1 MTCVTCEITPPPGHS
16 LHTGIATHLGDR
28 HPGHISARW
37 ATPSPILFGTHVIW
51 RGRNVTAQIIEAMPG
66 DQHTGWIET
75 YLLDDQ
81 GAPRI
86 HPARYLC
93 ANDGCQHDTAGWAEW
108 PRTPE
113 EAEADPDGVGA
124 CPKCESTD
132 PPRKL
137 FDDHPITVIR
147 TGPVTVITGTTIHTG

>member
-16 LHTGIATHLGDR
+16 SSGPNAAPGMPGH

-37 ATPSPILFGTHVIW
+37 HDPINFGTHVIW
-51 RGRNVTAQIIEAMPG
+51 RGRNVTAQIIEAHPG

-93 ANDGCQHDTAGWAEW
+93 ANDGCQHDTAGWDHW

-124 CPKCESTD
+124 CPKCGNTD

-147 TGPVTVITGTTIHTG
+147 TGPVLVITGTTIHTG